1 MEKRT
6 IGTVISVQ
14 QQWWLKVNIN
24 PVRIG
29 TRDGAVF
36 PHIVKVVYNVGDRE
50 IIRRK
55 WIPAGVTPLFAGST
69 VTVIYRDDKPEKC
82 RLEI

>member
-6 IGTVISVQ
+6 IGTIISVQ
-14 QQWWLKVNIN
+14 KQWWLKVNIK

-55 WIPAGVTPLFAGST
+55 WISAGIVPPLAGST
-69 VTVIYRDDKPEKC
+69 VTVIYRDDKPHKC